1 MSARAGVVV
10 TGTEVLTGRVR
21 DRNGPWLSDRLRELG
36 IDLAHITICGDRPED
51 MEAQLRFM
59 AEQGVDVVFTSGGL
73 GPTADDLT
81 LEIVARFTG
90 RELTLDEALSE
101 RIAAIVAPLMKRWPN
116 VDAEAIRAAN
126 RKQALVPD
134 GATVIEPAGTAPGMV
149 VPGRDGLPAVVVL
162 PGPPRELHAMWPA
175 VLAAEPFKAVLGSAT
190 DYEQTMLRLFG
201 IPESE
206 IAETLRVAEGQIRD
220 FDRLEI
226 TTCLRRGEVE
236 VVTRYEPAAAGAWDE
251 LAALIAD
258 RHAATL
264 FSTDGRTVDEQVDD
278 LLGER
283 KLAVAESCTGG
294 LLAARLTER
303 PGSSG
308 RFVGGVVSYSNEAKS
323 QLLGVD
329 PELIE
334 RHGAVSGEVAE
345 AMADGALER
354 FGADFAISTTG
365 IAGPDGGSEQKPV
378 GTVFWCVKQAGG
390 EAVVRSIRLPG
401 DRADIRD
408 RSTTVALHLLRR
420 LLVGESAVTPP

>member
-21 DRNGPWLSDRLRELG
+21 DRNGPWLSDRLREVG
-36 IDLAHITICGDRPED
+36 VDLAHITICGDRPQD

-59 AEQGVDVVFTSGGL
+59 ADQGVDVIFTSGGL

-90 RELTLDEALSE
+90 RELSLDEALAE
-101 RIAAIVAPLMKRWPN
+101 RIADIVRPLMKRWPN
-116 VDAEAIRAAN
+116 VDEEAIRVAN
-126 RKQALVPD
+126 RKQAQVPA

-149 VPGRDGLPAVVVL
+149 VPASDGLPAVVVL

-175 VLAAEPFKAVLGSAT
+175 VLESDAVQEVLRRAT

-206 IAETLRVAEGQIRD
+206 VAETLRVAEHRIER
-220 FDRLEI
+220 FDSLEI

-236 VVTRYEPAAAGAWDE
+236 VVTRYEPDAAAAWE
-251 LAALIAD
+251 AFAALIAE
-258 RHAATL
+258 RHADTL
-264 FSTDGRTVDEQVDD
+264 FSTDGSTVEEQIDD

-283 KLAVAESCTGG
+283 RIAVAESCTGG

-308 RFVGGVVSYSNEAKS
+308 HFLGGVVSYANEAKAE
-323 QLLGVD
+323 LLGVD
-329 PELIE
+329 PKLIE

-354 FGADFAISTTG
+354 FDAAVAISITG
-365 IAGPDGGSEQKPV
+365 IAGPGGGGEDKPV
-378 GTVFWCVKQAGG
+378 GTVFWCVKEAGG
-390 EAVVRSIRLPG
+390 EAIVRGIRLPG

-420 LLVGESAVTPP
+420 LLAGRS